1 MKNDIVEKVRKIVID
16 TCKQLNIL
24 DDYNYHISIV
34 ESLAVELGK
43 RFGANEEIL
52 RIAALLHDI
61 GRIKFGPGKHE
72 ETGAIEAEKIL
83 KELKVEEEM
92 IEKIVEC
99 IREHRHEKPTIPVSL
114 EAKILKIADAYSHFK
129 KPLEITYMRAKMG
142 EKLEESLIWMK
153 NKLERDL
160 NFLREMRSELDIK
173 DVIRDCEKTYECFSC
188 LLS

>member
-1 MKNDIVEKVRKIVID
+1 MDSELVEKIRNIVID
-16 TCKQLNIL
+16 TCKQLKRL
-24 DDYNYHISIV
+24 DDYNYHISVV
-34 ESLAVELGK
+34 ENLVVDLGK
-43 RFGANEEIL
+43 RFGADEEIL

-83 KELKVEEEM
+83 KELKVEEKT

-129 KPLEITYMRAKMG
+129 KPLEIAYIAVKMG
-142 EKLEESLIWMK
+142 RGLEESLIWVK

-160 NFLREMRSELDIK
+160 KFLKEMDKELDIK